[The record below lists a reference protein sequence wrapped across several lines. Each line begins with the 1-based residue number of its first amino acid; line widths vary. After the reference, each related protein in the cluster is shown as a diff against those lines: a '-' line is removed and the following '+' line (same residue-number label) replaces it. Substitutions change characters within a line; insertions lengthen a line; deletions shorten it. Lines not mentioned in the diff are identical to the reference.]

1 MKKIIFTILLLL
13 ILAVA
18 GVAYYVV
25 HNMEDMVKTAVNKYG
40 SQVTGTQVRL
50 GGFQISPFD
59 GLVKLSN
66 LTVANPKG
74 YAKPNIISLGDVE
87 VKLDVKSLLN
97 QMIVVE
103 KVVVAQPDVTYEISN
118 ASRNNISDLLANINK
133 NTATAK
139 AEEKAETSEN
149 GKKVVIDTL
158 NVVDGKVNVAASLA
172 GQGAA
177 VGLPLPK
184 IEMKNIG
191 RDNNN
196 RDQNLVDIVTL
207 VLKKI
212 LNVSYD
218 TVVSKGFGGLKDATE
233 EGAKAV
239 SEKAEE
245 TKEGIGGFLK
255 NLFN

>member
-1 MKKIIFTILLLL
+1 MKKIILTILLLL

-18 GVAYYVV
+18 GAVYYVV
-25 HNMEDMVKTAVNKYG
+25 HNMEDMVKDAVNKYG

-74 YAKPNIISLGDVE
+74 YAKPNIVSLGNVE

-103 KVVVAQPDVTYEISN
+103 KVAVEKPEITYEISN

-133 NTATAK
+133 NSAATK
-139 AEEKAETSEN
+139 AEEKAEPEEA
-149 GKKVVIDTL
+149 GKKVVVDLL
-158 NVVDGKVNVAASLA
+158 NVVNGKVSVAASLA

-177 VGLPLPK
+177 VDLPLPK
-184 IEMKNIG
+184 IEMKNVG
-191 RDNNN
+191 REKNAHG
-196 RDQNLVDIVTL
+196 QTVVDTLIV

-212 LNVSYD
+212 LMVSYD
-218 TVVSKGFGGLKDATE
+218 TVVKNGLSGLKDVADDTVKE
-233 EGAKAV
+233 VG
-239 SEKAEE
+239 EKASDA
-245 TKEGIGGFLK
+245 KEGIGGFLK
-255 NLFN
+255 NLFD